1 MAEPVRSS
9 RWWEHPLFPVGVF
22 IVVSLTVRENY
33 PFSHFSMYSRP
44 SSKPLP
50 FHYLADGE
58 GRPLPVM
65 KHTRMSCAALSKK
78 MGTEKGRVEK
88 ERARGDGSG
97 SSADE
102 IKLEAGRR
110 VLADLRERS
119 MRERKKWHLPE
130 RIQLVEVLVT
140 VRDGRAHETS
150 RPVAW
155 LP

>member
-1 MAEPVRSS
+1 
-9 RWWEHPLFPVGVF
+9 
-22 IVVSLTVRENY
+22 
-33 PFSHFSMYSRP
+33 MYSRP

-50 FHYLADGE
+50 FHYLADGD

-65 KHTRMSCAALSKK
+65 KHGRMSCAAMSKK

-88 ERARGDGSG
+88 EAARRGDPEPP
-97 SSADE
+97 ADE
-102 IKLEAGRR
+102 VKLEAGRR

-119 MRERKKWHLPE
+119 LKQRKKWHLPD
-130 RIQLVEVLVT
+130 RLQLVEVLVT